1 MGPNPIPVCPYG
13 KRKSEHGA
21 DTEGRQYEV
30 TQGECHV
37 KTEDG
42 MTHLQAKEPEYRQ
55 ITRSQEEGRN
65 NFPSGFRGTFALLT
79 P

>member
-1 MGPNPIPVCPYG
+1 MGPNPIPVCPYA

-42 MTHLQAKEPEYRQ
+42 MTHLQAKEHQSIGKSPGARKREG
-55 ITRSQEEGRN
+55 ITSPQVSEG
-65 NFPSGFRGTFALLT
+65 PL
-79 P
+79 PC